1 MMLHSESE
9 AQTALNEKNF
19 AILDAYPE
27 RVVEE
32 AWRKCLANGDMPT
45 HFAAPEFFREP
56 QSSGVRP
63 FAILALD
70 PQSPE
75 LRVIGS
81 LTGVVDGQSVTSG
94 KIGTPQ
100 ICVDKSAGPEVAAQ
114 AFAEGLNIVGK
125 SADLITVYSW
135 FPIPAFRQN
144 GFAET
149 ETTGTAALD
158 ISMGPEK
165 VFSKVKGRS
174 EIRQA
179 ISFGLQVRQATLE
192 DLPEYYAILKDWSE
206 RKGMPCPSLEYLEQA
221 FRLTDNRRLFLA
233 IHEGKIIAAS
243 SVRFYVGGTAEY
255 AWNVSVPE
263 FQRLRPNDLL
273 QWRIIEWACQQGI
286 HTYLMG
292 GTHSFLL
299 KYRDRIIPTHRYVKD
314 QTFFRT
320 HERKE
325 DLMRVIHRTYQNLPP
340 SLKEKLKRLRG

>member
-1 MMLHSESE
+1 MMLHSEFE
-9 AQTALNEKNF
+9 APTTVKGKTL
-19 AILDAYPE
+19 AILDAHPE
-27 RVVEE
+27 PALEE
-32 AWRKCLANGDMPT
+32 AWRKCLANGDMAT
-45 HFAAPEFFREP
+45 HLAAPAFFREP

-70 PQSPE
+70 AQATE

-81 LTGVVDGQSVTSG
+81 LTGVVDRQSVISG

-100 ICVDKSAGPEVAAQ
+100 ICLDKSTGPELAAK
-114 AFAEGLNIVGK
+114 AFVEGLRIVGK
-125 SADLITVYSW
+125 SADLITLYSW
-135 FPIPAFRQN
+135 FPIPAFREDR
-144 GFAET
+144 FTET

-158 ISMGPEK
+158 ISLGPEK
-165 VFSKVKGRS
+165 VFSKIKGRS

-192 DLPEYYAILKDWSE
+192 DLPEYYAILKDWSD
-206 RKGMPCPSLEYLEQA
+206 RKRMPCPSLEYLQQA

-255 AWNVSVPE
+255 AWNVSLPE

-273 QWRIIEWACQQGI
+273 QWRIIEWACEQRI

-299 KYRDRIIPTHRYVKD
+299 KYRDRIIPTYRYLKD

-320 HERKE
+320 HVGKE
-325 DLMRVIHRTYQNLPP
+325 NLMRAIYRTYQNLPP
-340 SLKEKLKRLRG
+340 GLKEKLKRLRG

>member
-1 MMLHSESE
+1 MMLHSELE
-9 AQTALNEKNF
+9 TKTTLNGKHF
-19 AILDAYPE
+19 AILDAYPD

-32 AWRKCLANGDMPT
+32 AWRKCLGNGDMPT

-56 QSSGVRP
+56 QPSGVRP

-81 LTGVVDGQSVTSG
+81 LTGVVDGRSVTSG

-100 ICVDKSAGPEVAAQ
+100 ICIEKSTEPDLAAK
-114 AFAEGLNIVGK
+114 ALVEGLDIVGK
-125 SADLITVYSW
+125 SADLVTVFSW
-135 FPIPAFRQN
+135 VPLAAFRQ
-144 GFAET
+144 GQFRET
-149 ETTGTAALD
+149 TTTGTAALD
-158 ISMGPEK
+158 LSLGPKK

-192 DLPEYYAILKDWSE
+192 DLPEYYAILKDWSD
-206 RKGMPCPSLEYLEQA
+206 RKGMPCPSLDYLREA

-233 IHEGKIIAAS
+233 LHEGRIIAAS
-243 SVRFYVGGTAEY
+243 SVRFYRGGTAEY
-255 AWNVSVPE
+255 AWNVSLPE

-273 QWRIIEWACQQGI
+273 QWRILEWACQEGI
-286 HTYLMG
+286 HTYILG

-299 KYRDRIIPTHRYVKD
+299 KYRDRIIPTYRYVKD
-314 QTFFRT
+314 QTFFKT
-320 HERKE
+320 HARRENLARAIS
-325 DLMRVIHRTYQNLPP
+325 RAYQHLPP
-340 SLKEKLKRLRG
+340 GLKEKLKRLRG